1 MVKHS
6 IRRTLIALACAL
18 ATTATTLA
26 AAPAATSTTAS
37 TGVTPAVTTAVQLDA
52 LSQAIVNE
60 TNKIRAA
67 HGLKKVTVNTKATQ
81 GSAQWAGFLASQ
93 NLRADMYHDPQLF
106 TTTAT
111 SAATRA
117 GENILYTSGSADA
130 ARFLSLWMNSPGH
143 RANILRPEWTH
154 IGVAWDRNSDGTYL
168 YAVQRFV
175 AYPSSATTRT
185 ATPQKTRIAGYNT
198 SKKTITVG
206 QAAPKD
212 VVAVS
217 ARNGKISLQRKTNG
231 TWKTVRTVAV
241 KTSNG
246 KAAILYPTHKTAGT
260 YTYRIRYGGSSTHK
274 AAVSATK
281 KVVVRKKTQK
291 IAGYN
296 TSTRSTVK
304 GRVAAPRDVV
314 AISTKRTVALQLKKG
329 GTWKT
334 VKRFTPNSRTGKV
347 GVTYPKVTRTGTYTY
362 RLKVGSTKTYN
373 AVTTRAKTVRVR

>member
-1 MVKHS
+1 MVALLPTDRDCDGHDLHRGTMVKHS

-81 GSAQWAGFLASQ
+81 GSAQWAGFLASK

-291 IAGYN
+291 
-296 TSTRSTVK
+296 S
-304 GRVAAPRDVV
+304 RD
-314 AISTKRTVALQLKKG
+314 T
-329 GTWKT
+329 
-334 VKRFTPNSRTGKV
+334 TPPLG
-347 GVTYPKVTRTGTYTY
+347 PP
-362 RLKVGSTKTYN
+362 
-373 AVTTRAKTVRVR
+373 